1 MAQILQVN
9 VIEIKN
15 NGHFTPVSVHVTTF
29 CWRRTTLIPEYPQ
42 RTTFMLEYP
51 QRTTLMPVNP
61 QRSTIIPEYPQI
73 TNIMAENH

>member
-15 NGHFTPVSVHVTTF
+15 NGHFTPVSVHVMTF

-51 QRTTLMPVNP
+51 QRTTLIR
-61 QRSTIIPEYPQI
+61 QQL
-73 TNIMAENH
+73 ENCENEMRKQSLFH